1 MTNGWAQR
9 SVAPPDLSLGP
20 RTIAG
25 PSLTMNSNRNALWEL
40 NERPAET
47 QGGITGSE
55 LVGFKQA
62 IPVWRTEMTV
72 I

>member
-1 MTNGWAQR
+1 
-9 SVAPPDLSLGP
+9 
-20 RTIAG
+20 
-25 PSLTMNSNRNALWEL
+25 MNSNRNALWEL